1 MEDYKGYWY
10 HETATGC
17 GSGAGYRNGDSQT
30 LLGAYCCHLAPTI
43 SRLYVHV
50 SVDLK
55 LQLRL
60 TEHFKLPVRS
70 VVKRGAVSIS
80 AQHPRCFGILSI

>member
-30 LLGAYCCHLAPTI
+30 LVGAYCCHSTQRVP
-43 SRLYVHV
+43 REYVRAQE
-50 SVDLK
+50 
-55 LQLRL
+55 QL
-60 TEHFKLPVRS
+60 V
-70 VVKRGAVSIS
+70 
-80 AQHPRCFGILSI
+80 